1 MPNDGSTRMYTSGWP
16 KIQNRCCHSS
26 GSAPASTEKNVASN
40 WRWKMSSTRATV
52 ITGMANSSRNWM
64 TRIIHVNTGMRI
76 SDMPLVRMFSAV
88 TIRLMAPDCEAT
100 PVMTSPIAQMSM
112 PFVGENATL
121 EFGAYMNQP
130 PSAAPPRIHDVL
142 MNRAPKRN
150 DQMPKALIRGK
161 ATSRAPTCNG
171 RK

>member
-26 GSAPASTEKNVASN
+26 GSAPAATEKNVASN
-40 WRWKMSSTRATV
+40 SRWKMSSTSATV
-52 ITGMANSSRNWM
+52 ITGMANSSRNWI

-76 SDMPLVRMFSAV
+76 SDMPFVRMFSAV
-88 TIRLMAPDCEAT
+88 TIRLMAPDCEAM
-100 PVMTSPIAQMSM
+100 PVMMRPSAQMSM
-112 PFVGENATL
+112 PCVGENVTL

-142 MNRAPKRN
+142 MNRAPNRKLQKPN
-150 DQMPKALIRGK
+150 ALIRGK
-161 ATSRAPTCNG
+161 ATSRAPICSG
-171 RK
+171 MK